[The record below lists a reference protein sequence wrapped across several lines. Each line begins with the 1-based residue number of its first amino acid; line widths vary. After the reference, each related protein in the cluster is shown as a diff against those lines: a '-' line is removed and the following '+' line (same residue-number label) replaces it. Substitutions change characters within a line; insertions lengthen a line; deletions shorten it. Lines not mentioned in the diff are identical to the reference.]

1 MPDPGFD
8 SRYEGMGNIHKVA
21 AELRIYGKT
30 SDILKITKGRMPFMR
45 IMSTEVAGGPNL
57 AVTDMHIKYKSDY
70 PLQALITCTVES
82 SGGTAENILS
92 FHKNES
98 IMLTE
103 GTRLFAVNHFYNG
116 AVGGAGVFA
125 TGTAGVPADITNSQ
139 RECLIIRERLGQ
151 TGDNISWRVER
162 GYQPSGTNTAAGLS
176 YADGGSSG
184 GGLPTNIVVGDQF
197 LISLVPQAIGDNTG
211 GTYGDNPHNEEN
223 FCEIS
228 LEKVG
233 VNRTAERIKL
243 YQKETIL
250 QRNTVRRVDLFWKKN
265 EIKATF
271 GRKKDGDVQTSPVDG
286 SPIYETGGIDEY
298 IRTAQSAI
306 GYLPYPAG
314 GNADPSGN
322 IINFALGHGAVNY
335 QNLNAF
341 GKNKFYYGSQYKWW
355 IMDDDMYTKISNSF
369 DPKVRINYNQ
379 SLSIKYGFKISELE
393 ISGGGVFRL
402 VSSDLFFIYGLKNHS
417 FIVDSDYFKSM
428 HLDGEDY
435 MILIDVEKGV
445 NPLKRMDYHYMN
457 RGYLRNCPPAHYIVY
472 NM

>member
-8 SRYEGMGNIHKVA
+8 SRYEGIGNIHKVA

-45 IMSTEVAGGPNL
+45 IMTTEAAGGPNL

-70 PLQALITCTVES
+70 PLQALITCTVQS
-82 SGGTAENILS
+82 SGTDDDVVS
-92 FHKNES
+92 FSKNES

-103 GTRLFAVNHFYNG
+103 GTRLFATNIFYNG
-116 AVGGAGVFA
+116 AVGGGGAFA
-125 TGTAGVPADITNSQ
+125 TGTAGIPADVTNSQ
-139 RECLIIRERLGQ
+139 RECLIVRERLSESG
-151 TGDNISWRVER
+151 NNVSWRVER
-162 GYQPSGTNTAAGLS
+162 GYQPSGTNAAAGLS
-176 YADGGSSG
+176 FKDGGG
-184 GGLPTNIVVGDQF
+184 GNPEAITVGMQF

-211 GTYGDNPHNEEN
+211 GTFGDNPHNEQN
-223 FCEIS
+223 FCEIT

-233 VNRTAERIKL
+233 VARTAERIKL

-250 QRNTVRRVDLFWKKN
+250 QRNTSRRVDLFWKKN

-271 GRKKDGDVQTSPVDG
+271 GRAKDGDVQTSPVDG
-286 SPIYETGGIDEY
+286 ANIYETGGIDEY
-298 IRTAQSAI
+298 IRTAQAAI
-306 GYLPYPAG
+306 GYYPYPSG

-322 IINFALGHGAVNY
+322 IINFALAHGAVNY
-335 QNLNAF
+335 QNLNSF
-341 GKNKFYYGSQYKWW
+341 GKNKFYYGSQMKWW
-355 IMDDDMYTKISNSF
+355 IMDDEMYAKISNAF

-379 SLSIKYGFKISELE
+379 SLSLRYGFKISELE
-393 ISGGGVFRL
+393 VSGGGVFRL
-402 VSSDLFFIYGLKNHS
+402 VASDLFSIYGLKNHS
-417 FIVDSDYFKSM
+417 FIIDSDYFKPM

-435 MILIDVEKGV
+435 MILVDVEKGV
-445 NPLKRMDYHYMN
+445 NPLKRIDYHYMN